1 VIETLTNRI
10 VARRFS
16 RKTMDG
22 SSLMAATAL
31 RAIFLGLCG
40 IDVPL
45 DSPSVAKNVW
55 AKASR

>member
-1 VIETLTNRI
+1 VIETLINRI

-16 RKTMDG
+16 RKTMDA
-22 SSLMAATAL
+22 SSLMEAKAL
-31 RAIFLGLCG
+31 RAMSPAPCG
-40 IDVPL
+40 IDAPL